1 MIPPIRHGSTAGLP
15 CHSCLAQSTET
26 SFGAPCT
33 CHQLLE
39 LPSILC
45 HDSLCN
51 LTRLIQRFGGSFPA
65 QRVKTASSFFTTF
78 AISFPV
84 GSLGEEFGWRGVM
97 APYLNTL
104 IDRKFGG
111 SRFWKWT
118 PAIQSLITGVFWAV
132 CVGPNKTFDTTFICN
147 SGLACSCFLC
157 QWCQPKQVQFLAIS
171 NARAHVSFRASGFQ
185 FWMV

>member
-1 MIPPIRHGSTAGLP
+1 MPGSISNLGCLFRPIIPPIRHGSTAGLP

-39 LPSILC
+39 LPSISC

-65 QRVKTASSFFTTF
+65 QRVKTASSFFTTL

-104 IDRKFGG
+104 LDRKFGG

-132 CVGPNKTFDTTFICN
+132 CVGPNKTFDIPMIHLQFRF
-147 SGLACSCFLC
+147 GMFLLSMSMVSV
-157 QWCQPKQVQFLAIS
+157 KASAIFG
-171 NARAHVSFRASGFQ
+171 NF
-185 FWMV
+185 